1 MLTHSLVYY
10 VNMDL
15 QNGFRYDVSTI
26 QNYEFTDEGY
36 LRVKARIA
44 RTGIQSYTDASGGV
58 RLEYRPEDEVA
69 SQEALDS
76 FREKCVTREHPPVLL
91 DAANTKDYAVG
102 FTSADVSYSDGF
114 VESTLTVTDK
124 ETIDS
129 IMRGDVREVSCGY
142 KVDYS
147 PEPGV
152 TPDGQHYDGIQRNIR
167 GNHVAIVNR
176 ARGGAQVRLMLDSAD
191 AAVNDLITPQ
201 KEQIMSANIV
211 FDGVSF
217 EADAALAAAIAAE
230 REDAKG
236 SYAEMKRRYE
246 DAMAEASKMK
256 EEMDAMEKEMKGK
269 MDAAEGRADALE
281 QELEAV
287 KADLEAAQQ
296 TNLDSLVEERI
307 ALIDK
312 ARPSLDSAF
321 DFAGKTAREI
331 MEASIKAV
339 RGDSLDLSER
349 SDDYVTA
356 MFDTLAES
364 APRSDSATTDELR
377 KAVASIATPV
387 SAPSSYMEK
396 LQNAWKNPLSVSKE
410 R

>member
-1 MLTHSLVYY
+1 MDSL
-10 VNMDL
+10 NC
-15 QNGFRYDVSTI
+15 FRYDVSAI

-44 RTGIQSYTDASGGV
+44 RTGIQSYTDASGGI
-58 RLEYRPEDEVA
+58 RLEYRPEEEVA
-69 SQEALDS
+69 ADAALDS
-76 FREKCVTREHPPVLL
+76 FREKCVTKEHPPVLL
-91 DAANTKDYAVG
+91 DASNTKDYAVG
-102 FTSADVSYSDGF
+102 FTSADVSYSEGF

-124 ETIDS
+124 ETIDE
-129 IMRGDVREVSCGY
+129 IMRGNVREVSCGY

-147 PEPGV
+147 PEPGI
-152 TPDGQHYDGIQRNIR
+152 TSDGQHYDGIQKNIR

-191 AAVNDLITPQ
+191 AAVNVLINHSTGV
-201 KEQIMSANIV
+201 IMAANIA

-217 EADAALAAAIAAE
+217 EADPALAAAISAE
-230 REDAKG
+230 RDDAKG
-236 SYAEMKRRYE
+236 SYADMKRKYE

-256 EEMDAMEKEMKGK
+256 EEMDAMQKEMKGK
-269 MDAAEGRADALE
+269 TDSAEGRADALSE
-281 QELEAV
+281 EVESL
-287 KADLEAAQQ
+287 KLDLDAAKQV
-296 TNLDSLVEERI
+296 NVDSLVEERI

-312 ARPSLDSAF
+312 ARTSLDSAF
-321 DFAGKTAREI
+321 DFAGKSAREI

-339 RGDSLDLSER
+339 RGDADLSER

-364 APRSDSATTDELR
+364 APRSDSAATEELR
-377 KAVASIATPV
+377 KAVASIASPM
-387 SAPSSYMEK
+387 SAPSSYMDK
-396 LQNAWKNPLSVSKE
+396 LQNAWKSPLSVSKE

>member
-1 MLTHSLVYY
+1 MDSL
-10 VNMDL
+10 NC
-15 QNGFRYDVSTI
+15 FRYDVSAI

-44 RTGIQSYTDASGGV
+44 RTGIQSYTDANGGI
-58 RLEYRPEDEVA
+58 RLEYRPEEEVA
-69 SQEALDS
+69 ANAALDS
-76 FREKCVTREHPPVLL
+76 FREKCVTKEHPPVLL
-91 DAANTKDYAVG
+91 DASNTKDYAVG
-102 FTSADVSYSDGF
+102 FTSADVSYSEGF

-124 ETIDS
+124 ETIDE
-129 IMRGDVREVSCGY
+129 IMRGNVREVSCGY

-147 PEPGV
+147 PEPGI
-152 TPDGQHYDGIQRNIR
+152 TPDGQHYDGIQKNIR

-191 AAVNDLITPQ
+191 AAVNVLINHSTGV
-201 KEQIMSANIV
+201 IMAANIA

-217 EADAALAAAIAAE
+217 EADPALAAAISAE
-230 REDAKG
+230 RDDAKG
-236 SYAEMKRRYE
+236 SYADMKRKYE

-256 EEMDAMEKEMKGK
+256 EEMDAMQKEMKGK
-269 MDAAEGRADALE
+269 CDSAEGRADALAE
-281 QELEAV
+281 EVESL
-287 KADLEAAQQ
+287 KTDLEAAKQV
-296 TNLDSLVEERI
+296 NVDSLVEERI

-312 ARPSLDSAF
+312 ARTSLDSAF
-321 DFAGKTAREI
+321 NFAGLSAREI

-339 RGDSLDLSER
+339 RGDADLSER

-364 APRSDSATTDELR
+364 APRSDSTATEELR
-377 KAVASIATPV
+377 KAVASIASPM
-387 SAPSSYMEK
+387 SAPSSYMDK
-396 LQNAWKNPLSVSKE
+396 LQNAWKSPLSVSKE